1 MSGTVR
7 TPSQKPY
14 GPENGAK
21 RGIQAMAKGSIAI
34 LLAATLVGGCSGG
47 ANPQDVVDT
56 VRQTEQS
63 QLQAIASDDV
73 VGIARLYADDAR
85 LVRPDGTVLQG
96 GGEIGAEYATL
107 VEDPNFALTIE
118 PRDGWASSGD
128 DLAVLTSEVE
138 FTTSDPESG
147 EPTTLPM
154 TSQTVWT
161 KDPGGTW
168 MIRSAY
174 NVARDGGDDDAVEVE
189 APSDE

>member
-1 MSGTVR
+1 
-7 TPSQKPY
+7 
-14 GPENGAK
+14 
-21 RGIQAMAKGSIAI
+21 MAWKFAA
-34 LLAATLVGGCSGG
+34 LVAAATLAGGCSGG
-47 ANPQDVVDT
+47 ADPADVVDT

-96 GGEIGAEYATL
+96 GGAIGAEYAML

-118 PRDGWASSGD
+118 PIDGWASSGD
-128 DLAVLTSEVE
+128 DLAVLTSDVE
-138 FTTSDPESG
+138 FTTSDPETG

-154 TSQTVWT
+154 ISKTVWT
-161 KDPGGTW
+161 KAPGGTW

-174 NVARDGGDDDAVEVE
+174 NIARNGA
-189 APSDE
+189 APNPATELPADE

>member
-1 MSGTVR
+1 
-7 TPSQKPY
+7 
-14 GPENGAK
+14 
-21 RGIQAMAKGSIAI
+21 MAKGSIAI
-34 LLAATLVGGCSGG
+34 VLAATLVGGCTGG
-47 ANPQDVVDT
+47 ADPQDVVET

-96 GGEIGAEYATL
+96 GGEIGAEYAML
-107 VEDPNFALTIE
+107 VDDPNFALTIE

-128 DLAVLTSEVE
+128 DLAVLTSDVE
-138 FTTSDPESG
+138 FTTSDPETG

-154 TSQTVWT
+154 ISKTVWT
-161 KDPGGTW
+161 KAPGGTW

-174 NVARDGGDDDAVEVE
+174 NIARDGAGAGSAEE
-189 APSDE
+189 PPAEE

>member
-1 MSGTVR
+1 
-7 TPSQKPY
+7 
-14 GPENGAK
+14 
-21 RGIQAMAKGSIAI
+21 MAKGSIA
-34 LLAATLVGGCSGG
+34 LVLAASLVGACTGG
-47 ANPQDVVDT
+47 ADSQEVVDT

-63 QLQAIASDDV
+63 QLQSIESDDV

-96 GGEIGAEYATL
+96 GAAIGAEYASL

-118 PRDGWASSGD
+118 PVEGWASSGD

-138 FTTSDPESG
+138 FTTSHPETG

-174 NVARDGGDDDAVEVE
+174 NVAKAQGEGGDE
-189 APSDE
+189 

>member
-1 MSGTVR
+1 MAR
-7 TPSQKPY
+7 
-14 GPENGAK
+14 GPIATMV
-21 RGIQAMAKGSIAI
+21 AAI
-34 LLAATLVGGCSGG
+34 LLGACTGG
-47 ANPQDVVDT
+47 AEPDDVVDT

-96 GGEIGAEYATL
+96 GAEIGAEYAAL

-118 PRDGWASSGD
+118 PTHGWASSGD
-128 DLAVLTSEVE
+128 DLAVLTSLVE
-138 FTTSDPESG
+138 FTTSDPETG

-161 KDPGGTW
+161 KAPGGTW

-174 NVARDGGDDDAVEVE
+174 NVAQDDTQVPATQPDLAAAE
-189 APSDE
+189 